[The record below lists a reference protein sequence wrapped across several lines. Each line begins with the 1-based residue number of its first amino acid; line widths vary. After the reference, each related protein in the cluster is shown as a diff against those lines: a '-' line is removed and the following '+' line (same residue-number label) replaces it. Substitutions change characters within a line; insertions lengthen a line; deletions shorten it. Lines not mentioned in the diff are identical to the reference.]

1 MQMIKPLLC
10 NKIVV
15 FKIRRLINSMGHRT
29 KIPNFQVEL
38 IYDAAFPSPVDPRIH
53 YSFFQAIFV

>member
-53 YSFFQAIFV
+53 YSF